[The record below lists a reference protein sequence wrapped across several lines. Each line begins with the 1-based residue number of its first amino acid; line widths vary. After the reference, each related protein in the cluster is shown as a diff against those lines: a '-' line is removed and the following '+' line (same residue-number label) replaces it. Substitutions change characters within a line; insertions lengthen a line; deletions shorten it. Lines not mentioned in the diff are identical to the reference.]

1 MAKSRR
7 LTVATV
13 RIASR
18 SHIAITEASVPPAQ
32 APISVASHELGHAAQ
47 VRVGQSGQLEGVLV
61 TDAHTVQ
68 EGSLCRRPEVPVDQ
82 VAGLG
87 YHGRRHEQDVIVAA
101 EPRGAFCMVLV
112 PAIGQRI
119 QDVSVNDDHEFSRLP
134 AEALSQQLIGPLR
147 HIGPPAVTDPDE
159 RRQGARC
166 PAIRELAGKRLE
178 QSQGT

>member
-1 MAKSRR
+1 LLMPVDMPSIQRPYIGMR
-7 LTVATV
+7 E
-13 RIASR
+13 R
-18 SHIAITEASVPPAQ
+18 S
-32 APISVASHELGHAAQ
+32 
-47 VRVGQSGQLEGVLV
+47 VRVM
-61 TDAHTVQ
+61 
-68 EGSLCRRPEVPVDQ
+68 PKEVSVVAL

-87 YHGRRHEQDVIVAA
+87 YHGRRHEQDVMVTA
-101 EPRGAFCMVLV
+101 EPRGAFCMVFV

-147 HIGPPAVTDPDE
+147 HIGPPAVTDPSE